1 MVYGIY
7 YIATMV
13 KIPLDALDQLFF
25 ARTVGPSLA
34 QSDLSLA
41 PWGEPRGEARGA
53 TVPCPKAEDS
63 DFLRQKLEKINR
75 NWRKTMEIP

>member
-1 MVYGIY
+1 
-7 YIATMV
+7 MV

-25 ARTVGPSLA
+25 ARTVGPMAMA

-41 PWGEPRGEARGA
+41 PRGEPRGEPRGA

-75 NWRKTMEIP
+75 NWRKNMEIP